1 MVDNGCFHSLFS
13 SAARDSYVRT
23 VLRLTRPGSRCLLR
37 CFVRDPQRRLSS
49 PGSTEPAKV
58 ERRFGEEFDIEELE
72 PLPPAPG
79 PLPVIDAVYLMTRKT
94 VEP

>member
-1 MVDNGCFHSLFS
+1 
-13 SAARDSYVRT
+13 
-23 VLRLTRPGSRCLLR
+23 
-37 CFVRDPQRRLSS
+37 
-49 PGSTEPAKV
+49 V

-79 PLPVIDAVYLMTRKT
+79 PLPVIDAVYLMRRKT